1 MLSEEEEEL
10 DDVDNTHKSRQT
22 RNQIFSGSNEQW
34 TDKRI
39 QEFNHNIN
47 QRAS

>member
-10 DDVDNTHKSRQT
+10 DDVENTHKPRQI